1 MQVNQNQIGEL
12 NAQIK
17 DVDNEFLSY
26 KHNNKQMGTQVQKLE
41 QTFREIRDQERETQA
56 QVTEN
61 MKELEVKIQV

>member
-17 DVDNEFLSY
+17 DVDNEYLSY

-41 QTFREIRDQERETQA
+41 QTFREIRDQEKETQA

>member
-17 DVDNEFLSY
+17 DVDNEYLSY

-41 QTFREIRDQERETQA
+41 QTYREIRDQERETQA

-61 MKELEVKIQV
+61 MKELEAKIQV

>member
-17 DVDNEFLSY
+17 DVDNEYLSY